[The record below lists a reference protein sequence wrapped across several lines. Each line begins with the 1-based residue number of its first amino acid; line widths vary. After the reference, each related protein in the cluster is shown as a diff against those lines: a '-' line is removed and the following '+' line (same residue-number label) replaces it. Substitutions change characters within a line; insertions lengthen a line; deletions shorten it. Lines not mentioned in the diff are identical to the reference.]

1 MHKFFTRSLTASA
14 MTIAFAGALFAAQT
28 TKPATGGTGTA
39 TGSTQTT
46 SKSSTHKGMAKSAT
60 ASHSATGTI
69 EKFDAAT
76 NTLTVKT
83 ATGDENFTLGTSAK
97 LNHGSKALKTE
108 DLGTMSGDKV
118 KVRYTEA
125 NGTKTATSV
134 MVSSATAKK
143 GGAKSTPKTEPKK

>member
-1 MHKFFTRSLTASA
+1 MHKFFTRSLAASA

-28 TKPATGGTGTA
+28 TKPATGGTGTS
-39 TGSTQTT
+39 TGSTQTST
-46 SKSSTHKGMAKSAT
+46 KSTTHKSTKSSAS

-69 EKFDAAT
+69 EKFDAAS

-97 LNHGSKALKTE
+97 LNHGSKVIKAE
-108 DLGTMSGDKV
+108 DLGSMNGDKV
-118 KVRYTEA
+118 KVHYTEA

-134 MVSSATAKK
+134 MVSSASTAKK
-143 GGAKSTPKTEPKK
+143 STTKSEPKPKK